1 MAWSFYKERAFGN
14 MQRSQQGWRRV
25 LEFMIDGI
33 RAFLRGRSDSARAA
47 HLELGERGERIAL
60 DYLTDYEGYRIV
72 ATNFVAP
79 LGRGL
84 RGQKLTAEI
93 DVIAYDDDTL
103 AFIEVKTRMSVDIV
117 APERA
122 VDLRK
127 QRQIARAA
135 RRYRQLMKVYREPY
149 RYDVVTVVP
158 SASGDDIK
166 LLRGYFDDRVFQ
178 RSMYFRNAS

>member
-1 MAWSFYKERAFGN
+1 MKFMLEDLKTLL
-14 MQRSQQGWRRV
+14 RRRRKV
-25 LEFMIDGI
+25 T
-33 RAFLRGRSDSARAA
+33 RAA
-47 HLELGERGERIAL
+47 HLELGVRGERVAL
-60 DYLTDYEGYRIV
+60 EYLKDYEGYQIV
-72 ATNFVAP
+72 ATNFQVP

-103 AFIEVKTRMSVDIV
+103 AFIEVKTRTSDDLI

-135 RRYRQLMKVYREPY
+135 RRYRQLMKVYQEPY
-149 RYDVVTVVP
+149 RYDVVTVLP
-158 SASGDDIK
+158 GGMGDEIE

-178 RSMYFRNAS
+178 RSRYFRNEG

>member
-1 MAWSFYKERAFGN
+1 
-14 MQRSQQGWRRV
+14 
-25 LEFMIDGI
+25 MIDGI
-33 RAFLRGRSDSARAA
+33 RAALRRRNAARAA
-47 HLELGERGERIAL
+47 HLELGERGELLAL
-60 DYLTDYEGYRIV
+60 NYLTDYEGYQIV
-72 ATNFVAP
+72 ATNFRVP

-93 DVIAYDDDTL
+93 DVIAYDDKTL
-103 AFIEVKTRMSVDIV
+103 AFIEVKTRTSDVV
-117 APERA
+117 VTPERA

-149 RYDVVTVVP
+149 RYDVVTVLP
-158 SASGDDIK
+158 GANGDEIE

-178 RSMYFRNAS
+178 RSRYFRNDA